1 MININHYRTFG
12 IFWRDR
18 LIEDDHPAR
27 AVWELIGGFD
37 LTRFLS
43 PIGSIN
49 GQAGRPAF
57 DPQLLI
63 SVWLYAYSRGISSA
77 REIGRRCEYEP
88 GRKLDLALVDI
99 YLPRLN
105 GIELLNRLRTRTAI
119 AATSS
124 AIPPMV
130 NPG

>member
-1 MININHYRTFG
+1 MCWHVV
-12 IFWRDR
+12 DVER
-18 LIEDDHPAR
+18 LIQDDHPAR
-27 AVWELIGGFD
+27 AVWELIGGLD

-88 GRKLDLALVDI
+88 SISMVDRSG
-99 YLPRLN
+99 PN
-105 GIELLNRLRTRTAI
+105 Q
-119 AATSS
+119 SS
-124 AIPPMV
+124 HFV
-130 NPG
+130 